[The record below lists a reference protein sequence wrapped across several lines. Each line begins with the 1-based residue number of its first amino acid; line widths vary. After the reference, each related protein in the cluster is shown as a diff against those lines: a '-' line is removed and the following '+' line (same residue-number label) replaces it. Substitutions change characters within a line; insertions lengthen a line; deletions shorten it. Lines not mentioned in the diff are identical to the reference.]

1 MLGTHG
7 TFRHDGPSCWQALH
21 DNAFSRRSVPTVVQ
35 YALATCSTPCGVH
48 FKLATLMFK
57 SLHGVT
63 VACRLISQMHASRR
77 LSSVAVSAR
86 LAPSHALI
94 RSSRTRLGDKSFDV
108 AGPRLR
114 RLWNKLPASL
124 QSFDGLCS
132 EDSWKCICLSRT
144 RLRRLVSDFSN
155 PFRRRI

>member
-1 MLGTHG
+1 MFHFYNYYHSLLLCTI
-7 TFRHDGPSCWQALH
+7 TLFYLSTNCVL
-21 DNAFSRRSVPTVVQ
+21 SVFIKRILELEVS
-35 YALATCSTPCGVH
+35 TCSTPCGVH

-132 EDSWKCICLSRT
+132 EDS
-144 RLRRLVSDFSN
+144 
-155 PFRRRI
+155 